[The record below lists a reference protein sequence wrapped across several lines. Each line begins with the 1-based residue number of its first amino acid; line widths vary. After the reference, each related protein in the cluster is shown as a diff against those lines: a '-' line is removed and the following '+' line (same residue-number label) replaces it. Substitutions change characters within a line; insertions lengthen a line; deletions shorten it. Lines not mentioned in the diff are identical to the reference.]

1 MAHSEVRK
9 KSSSR
14 FYRKRTIQLTALAL
28 PSLILIIIF
37 AYLPMAGIII
47 AFKDVNYALGI
58 FKSPW
63 VGFNNFKF
71 FFTSSDSWEVIR
83 NTIGYNAIYILLG
96 TAVALV
102 VALLMNEVSHRGLLK
117 FYQTS
122 FFFPYFFSWIV
133 VAYIVY
139 AFMSGY
145 PAGILTNILNQ
156 LGISIQDFYIN
167 PSYWPFF
174 IPLINIWK
182 NVGYLSVIFYAALM
196 SLPNDYAEAASIDGA
211 SRFQSMRYI
220 MLPLIIPVVSIM
232 VLLAVGK
239 IFYSDFGLYYF
250 VPRQIGQ
257 LTSVTQTI
265 DTYVYRM
272 LSTST
277 DIGMAAAS
285 GFFQSVM
292 GMIVVL
298 ISNFVVRRVN
308 TENSLF

>member
-156 LGISIQDFYIN
+156 FGISIQDFYIN

-196 SLPNDYAEAASIDGA
+196 SLPSDYAEAASIDGA

-220 MLPLIIPVVSIM
+220 MLPLIVPVVSIM

-308 TENSLF
+308 SENSLF

>member
-308 TENSLF
+308 SENSLF